1 RRLGPHPA
9 LVERVI
15 DDRNLDGLDRDGVVV
30 DAEHARAFAR
40 GWTQSPGELGE
51 VVGRVQPLDGVTPA
65 VLVDEIVPV
74 GDEGA
79 ERATLM
85 TERNAAVHA
94 PRALLSQI
102 VDREGQVH
110 LLPVAQA
117 LGDRPRRP
125 LLALDFEK
133 AGGLTHSWS
142 RPARRTSA
150 RVPRRA
156 PWPPPPARAFRP
168 SASPS
173 RSPVAWR

>member
-1 RRLGPHPA
+1 MRSARSNTITEWPARLSCCATASPGTGTDHGHLLSRAHARRLGPHPA

-15 DDRNLDGLDRDGVVV
+15 DDRDLDCLDRDAVVV
-30 DAEHARAFAR
+30 AAEHARAVAR

-74 GDEGA
+74 GDQVA
-79 ERATLM
+79 ERAALM

-117 LGDRPRRP
+117 
-125 LLALDFEK
+125 
-133 AGGLTHSWS
+133 
-142 RPARRTSA
+142 
-150 RVPRRA
+150 
-156 PWPPPPARAFRP
+156 
-168 SASPS
+168 
-173 RSPVAWR
+173 